1 MENFIFRAVSKEI
14 RLTKP
19 EDFGLEDR
27 EHSSTLEYLI
37 PTLSVTKA
45 KPCEKVMKLTNKKKK
60 REYSSGILNVEQGTF
75 NHSCF
80 KQLEEWEENV
90 RCLLKKLVN
99 LFL

>member
-37 PTLSVTKA
+37 PTLNVTKA
-45 KPCEKVMKLTNKKKK
+45 KPCENVMKLTNKKKK
-60 REYSSGILNVEQGTF
+60 REYSSRILNIEQGTF
-75 NHSCF
+75 TP
-80 KQLEEWEENV
+80 
-90 RCLLKKLVN
+90 LV
-99 LFL
+99 F